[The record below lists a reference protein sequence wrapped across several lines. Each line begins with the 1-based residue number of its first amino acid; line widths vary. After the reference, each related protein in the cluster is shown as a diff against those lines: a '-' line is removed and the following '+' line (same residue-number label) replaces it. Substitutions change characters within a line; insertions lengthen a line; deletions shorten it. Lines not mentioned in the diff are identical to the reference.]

1 LRLNW
6 RWATGLGLLACASLL
21 SLSRPTE
28 FLYFQ
33 F

>member
-1 LRLNW
+1 MHRCNLLCF
-6 RWATGLGLLACASLL
+6 TGLLLAYSLL
-21 SLSRPTE
+21 SLSQPTE